1 MWVIR
6 DGDSFNKG
14 ILSILLL
21 NLCAQF
27 LLFSRSMPYFKK
39 QQPIWYLSIKR
50 YGMVIW
56 YCKLWQLSKMGK
68 QGASTHL
75 QKETLPRH
83 FRIKWNFLLTYIR
96 MTLIV
101 WARSGEMRKFRF
113 TLVWQYLFK
122 IGSHFKNLW
131 PLRSR
136 KSIKNFISGV
146 KWFP

>member
-83 FRIKWNFLLTYIR
+83 FRIKWNFYWLTLGWRLLFEPAPGKCENLDFLSFGNICTKSEVI
-96 MTLIV
+96 
-101 WARSGEMRKFRF
+101 S
-113 TLVWQYLFK
+113 K
-122 IGSHFKNLW
+122 ICGLW
-131 PLRSR
+131 
-136 KSIKNFISGV
+136 GV
-146 KWFP
+146 QRV

>member
-83 FRIKWNFLLTYIR
+83 FRIKWNFLLTYVVGILGITFFNLGTAWNACVIEAPPAFWPLFSIFFVR
-96 MTLIV
+96 PDFTNKKLIP
-101 WARSGEMRKFRF
+101 SNSFFRF
-113 TLVWQYLFK
+113 
-122 IGSHFKNLW
+122 
-131 PLRSR
+131 
-136 KSIKNFISGV
+136 
-146 KWFP
+146 